1 MRLAVQ
7 QWRFYMFRLIKL
19 AAYAVL
25 GYIIYELWQGMNEAQ
40 RGGGGQR
47 SMTGGGRGQQ
57 QFGGGG
63 SESMPGMTGGGS
75 GTMADVGD
83 ESGAES
89 RRPVG
94 RGVL

>member
-1 MRLAVQ
+1 
-7 QWRFYMFRLIKL
+7 MFRLIKL

-40 RGGGGQR
+40 SGDGGQR
-47 SMTGGGRGQQ
+47 SMMGGGRGQQ
-57 QFGGGG
+57 SFGSGAE
-63 SESMPGMTGGGS
+63 SSSMPGMTGGGS